1 MLHHGAPLW
10 SWTAFRHLKQYCM
23 SFLCSIGIHR
33 LRILAFW
40 CFCVHTPYSYA
51 YQAGIVPAWELV
63 LALCVPHI
71 GYQCQ
76 QLCTCMCRLKESKR
90 VIFHGSG
97 CLHSSLSLGSMWKK
111 PSSTTSIYNRLPLL
125 RPLHQVCQF
134 ITNFCGAMWHVC
146 HVANFDSSFDRG
158 SHILPH
164 QCWSPKCSSR
174 RLIDCWFFAAS
185 LACVCFQ
192 RPSTPLPAPQPLP
205 DGYYACTWVNWQ
217 PMYTNVELWC
227 WQVLVLSKLESS
239 THHYTSM

>member
-1 MLHHGAPLW
+1 MFLRAHIALLVRISGWHRARMGTGAG
-10 SWTAFRHLKQYCM
+10 T
-23 SFLCSIGIHR
+23 LCSPHR
-33 LRILAFW
+33 LSMSATLHMH
-40 CFCVHTPYSYA
+40 V
-51 YQAGIVPAWELV
+51 QA
-63 LALCVPHI
+63 
-71 GYQCQ
+71 
-76 QLCTCMCRLKESKR
+76 KR
-90 VIFHGSG
+90 VIFHGSA
-97 CLHSSLSLGSMWKK
+97 CLHSSLSLGSMWKKK

-227 WQVLVLSKLESS
+227 WQVLVL
-239 THHYTSM
+239 